1 MTTLTIIFAVLS
13 VVMIGYIIYSTSKS
27 KRISLLSE
35 IFYILIYLAV
45 FLVAVFPKFFD
56 EVAELFG
63 VYDLEK
69 FLILGGIF
77 LSYILIFQ
85 MYKQTEIQRGE
96 ITALTRQIAY
106 LKHSSK
112 KENKKWV
119 TILLN
124 IKRF

>member
-45 FLVAVFPKFFD
+45 FLVAVFPKYFD

-112 KENKKWV
+112 KENKK
-119 TILLN
+119 
-124 IKRF
+124 